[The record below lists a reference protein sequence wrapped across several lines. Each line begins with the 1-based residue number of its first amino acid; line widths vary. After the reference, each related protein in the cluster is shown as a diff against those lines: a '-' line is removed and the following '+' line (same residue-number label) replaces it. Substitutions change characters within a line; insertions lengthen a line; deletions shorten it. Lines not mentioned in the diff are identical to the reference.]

1 MPVLAQV
8 VQAEGLTKQ
17 RTETKVFWSR
27 GLLLANQVTSF
38 PGRQRPP
45 RLRVRLGIR
54 FCCPKGSREARKG
67 KDALGCGFIPSWRGP
82 GRLLDLGSEAAV
94 EFANH
99 RRQVVHDFCHWPP
112 SPTAYCPP
120 LSSEVIGI
128 PS

>member
-54 FCCPKGSREARKG
+54 FCCPKGSREAQKG

-82 GRLLDLGSEAAV
+82 GPLLDLGSEAAV
-94 EFANH
+94 EVATH
-99 RRQVVHDFCHWPP
+99 RPHVIPHFF
-112 SPTAYCPP
+112 P
-120 LSSEVIGI
+120 LA
-128 PS
+128 PLAHL